1 MNRREA
7 IQRVAMLMG
16 GTVIGASLFLEGCQ
30 RSASKDIEMLFDPKS
45 IDFLGD
51 LAEAILPKTTTPGA
65 KEAGVGSE
73 IPVLVRDCYKLE
85 EQQVFLTGTAGID
98 ERAKKEFGR
107 NFQQL
112 DKKDQTAF
120 VDVLDKEAQDY
131 DKKKAANELPHFF
144 TLFKQLTLLTFFSSK
159 LGATEVFR
167 YVKIPGK
174 YDGDFPY
181 QKGDHAWAT

>member
-30 RSASKDIEMLFDPKS
+30 RSASKDIEMLFDSKS

-73 IPVLVRDCYKLE
+73 IPVLVRDCYK
-85 EQQVFLTGTAGID
+85 AGID

-112 DKKDQTAF
+112 EKKDQTAF
-120 VDVLDKEAQDY
+120 VDILDKEAQDY
-131 DKKKAANELPHFF
+131 DEKKSANDLPHFF

>member
-7 IQRVAMLMG
+7 VKRVALLMG

-30 RSASKDIEMLFDPKS
+30 QSAPKDVEMLFDPKS

-51 LAEAILPKTTTPGA
+51 LAEAILPRTKTPGA
-65 KEAGVGSE
+65 KEAGVGSV
-73 IPVLVRDCYKLE
+73 IPMMVRDCYGAE
-85 EQQVFLTGTAGID
+85 EQAVFLAGIAGID
-98 ERAKKEFGR
+98 ERAKKEFGNR
-107 NFQQL
+107 FQQL
-112 DKKDQTAF
+112 GKKDQTAF
-120 VDVLDKEAQDY
+120 VDMLDREAEHY
-131 DKKKAANELPHFF
+131 DEKKIAGELPHFF
-144 TLFKQLTLLTFFSSK
+144 TLFKQLTLLTFFTSK

-181 QKGDHAWAT
+181 HKGDHAWAT

>member
-30 RSASKDIEMLFDPKS
+30 RSASKDIEMLFDSKS

-73 IPVLVRDCYKLE
+73 IPVLVRDCYKPE
-85 EQQVFLTGTAGID
+85 EQRSFWLEQPELTNVPRKNLDAIFSNSKRKTKRPLSIFWTRKRRIMTKRNPLTIYLIFSHCLNSLLSLHFL
-98 ERAKKEFGR
+98 
-107 NFQQL
+107 
-112 DKKDQTAF
+112 
-120 VDVLDKEAQDY
+120 AQ
-131 DKKKAANELPHFF
+131 NWEP
-144 TLFKQLTLLTFFSSK
+144 
-159 LGATEVFR
+159 R
-167 YVKIPGK
+167 K
-174 YDGDFPY
+174 YSVM
-181 QKGDHAWAT
+181 